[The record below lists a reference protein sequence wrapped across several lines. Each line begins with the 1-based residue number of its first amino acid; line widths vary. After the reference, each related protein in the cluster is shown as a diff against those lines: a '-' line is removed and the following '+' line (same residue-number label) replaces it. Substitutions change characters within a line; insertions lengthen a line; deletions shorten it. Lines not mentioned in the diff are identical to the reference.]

1 MKLNLTER
9 TTRIVLSLKVDAAI
23 ELTILIRGH
32 HPSPLQRANLSDFD
46 RFKLRVAKRSR
57 NSMVSVAFK
66 KLKRYASIDGTLY
79 GKKSIRQPKLWKD
92 VSAARQKKKGGAAAP
107 AKAKKKVAAK

>member
-1 MKLNLTER
+1 MFEQLLIISS
-9 TTRIVLSLKVDAAI
+9 IVLTS
-23 ELTILIRGH
+23 
-32 HPSPLQRANLSDFD
+32 LQRANLSDFD

-92 VSAARQKKKGGAAAP
+92 VKEARQKKKGGAAAP
-107 AKAKKKVAAK
+107 AKAKKAAA